1 LVNKRILV
9 TIERGET
16 IKDTNEC
23 GVRSFGL
30 WSWLEVR
37 SVQNCERGGNGKW
50 LNGEKKVW
58 RLLEEESR
66 ESKPRRRGADLRIPD
81 GRFAENRS
89 QGAE

>member
-58 RLLEEESR
+58 RL
-66 ESKPRRRGADLRIPD
+66 RGADLRIPD